1 MIKKIPNHIKI
12 IIGLVMITMLFNFVM
27 KSYDKVETIY
37 NTTTTL
43 KQEYNAVS
51 QKQVTNYD
59 GYYEMFVDK
68 YEISTL
74 NEETFLHTT
83 EIIMNNRRDGQNVA
97 WKWVSEN
104 QQIPYEEFTIFYKNL
119 TDFVEERH
127 KDNMLFE
134 AKKQELVKQH
144 NTILVLFPN
153 NLINKVLRIS
163 PLVYKS
169 GNITNTTKNKFK

>member
-1 MIKKIPNHIKI
+1 MINKIPTHIKI
-12 IIGLVMITMLFNFVM
+12 IIVLVMITFLLNLVS
-27 KSYDKVETIY
+27 KSYDKVENIY

-119 TDFVEERH
+119 TDFV
-127 KDNMLFE
+127 
-134 AKKQELVKQH
+134 
-144 NTILVLFPN
+144 LFPN